1 MKEGTGFAVSET
13 VVQEKH
19 ERSTVIT
26 TTSGNKIS
34 RAAFLCG
41 PQNIRLH
48 GQTLVK
54 AKATIRGDRAP
65 ISVGRFCIFGS
76 RSVIKPSAAFVPT
89 AAAGTAESAASFAPL
104 AIGDFVV
111 VGDGCV
117 VEARKIGSFVLIG
130 EGTVVGNGC
139 IIKDCCRIL
148 PGSALPEG
156 MVVPPF
162 SLVSGVPAKIEHKEL
177 PCDTAQIIE
186 ESCMQEF
193 KRFVVT

>member
-1 MKEGTGFAVSET
+1 MEEGTEL
-13 VVQEKH
+13 VVAQEVAQEKH
-19 ERSTVIT
+19 ARARVIT

-54 AKATIRGDRAP
+54 AKATIRGDRAS
-65 ISVGRFCIFGS
+65 ISVGRFCVFGA
-76 RSVIKPSAAFVPT
+76 RSVIKPAGVVVSAAT
-89 AAAGTAESAASFAPL
+89 AGAAEELAFTPL

-111 VGDGCV
+111 VGDGSV

-130 EGTVVGNGC
+130 EGVVVGQGC
-139 IIKDCCRIL
+139 VVKDCCRIL
-148 PGSALPEG
+148 PGTVLPAG

-162 SLVSGVPAKIEHKEL
+162 SLVGGVPAKIEKEL
-177 PCDTAQIIE
+177 PADTAQIIE

-193 KRFVVT
+193 NRFVVV